1 MISNVSPSGSPLQP
15 SLALD
20 LQFPPYNVSSLCQQ
34 RVLAIDYRTSQ
45 MPDINPISPSWDNPI
60 PQQTPELDPSHD
72 SIQGD
77 PDIESYV
84 DEFRLLQQP
93 GETQNTVMT
102 GRGGLDGDFDF
113 NLPDATIQI
122 CTLNENAESPKV
134 EFGSGTP
141 ETSEEE
147 HWAPYD
153 KSTFSDTDQY
163 PSTTLSYF
171 GKLNTS
177 LDFRDLA
184 EGMGCL
190 PPDQPHDQEETV
202 VREYTDRFQ
211 HAYEPETVFQDLRK
225 SWPSSLEE
233 EQISVAQ
240 AYRSTI
246 SRDDDIGNGEKSGAT
261 ENYSVSYFSLS
272 QLEFPTCGEYPDAD
286 PITAQIPDFSAKLTP
301 SELFNQDGNEY
312 HDVPKKKLSPNVS
325 DKDGM
330 LFPGH
335 NRHTILNARSQGE
348 NNGQYMGWPSHFEE
362 DAPYSLWKTSQLTP
376 VSDAKEDLSS
386 SPSRSPDRLIDITIS
401 ELSSRVTSHKPSHS
415 TPVST
420 TRKRKSREM
429 GAVDKKRVKTMAI
442 QIVQEDGLGGSL
454 EPSACIPA
462 VPRARRNGPLSLDG
476 RRNAAMRRKDK
487 SVCVWCRL
495 AKKKCSGE
503 SPCGTCIIE
512 QARTACT
519 EQAKITH
526 TEQATTVLFKQP
538 CVKADF
544 FQIVESGTCNYISQ
558 RAINHPT
565 LDGSTRVRMELPV
578 TFEMKDLL
586 DLLDK
591 RRGRFNIRARQ
602 SWGTLYILDLNETYN
617 YLEGLN
623 KAEDSSHYDL
633 RDFIDR
639 KILKFNKWTSCV
651 KDCDP
656 VNNLFSLLSQWNNMP
671 SRASYD
677 FVPVSNDQAN
687 RPMDVHNPED
697 CIDILLAA
705 QLSRIFCRKLEV
717 DGYRAL
723 QNALNKNK
731 WDSVSYDSFIKFVS
745 QLGQILLTLRWRV
758 SWWELLGDGGTTPD
772 ANKERYE
779 DRVRRLCQVLYFYY
793 TSVKLK
799 LPAWTVPTDLNGVW
813 STYADATSIWDDFP
827 SDASLDGFDVWM
839 ARGKEL
845 IREAGVQSRISSFCR

>member
-1 MISNVSPSGSPLQP
+1 MS
-15 SLALD
+15 
-20 LQFPPYNVSSLCQQ
+20 
-34 RVLAIDYRTSQ
+34 
-45 MPDINPISPSWDNPI
+45 DIYPISPSWDNPI

-84 DEFRLLQQP
+84 DEFLLLHQP
-93 GETQNTVMT
+93 GESQNPVMT
-102 GRGGLDGDFDF
+102 GRCGLTGDFEF
-113 NLPDATIQI
+113 KPPGTTQQTYNLDKNAQSPEIKLGAGSPEI
-122 CTLNENAESPKV
+122 NEEPWHL
-134 EFGSGTP
+134 FGLS
-141 ETSEEE
+141 TS
-147 HWAPYD
+147 
-153 KSTFSDTDQY
+153 SDPDQY
-163 PSTTLSYF
+163 PSTTLSDL
-171 GKLNTS
+171 GKFTTALGFDDLTRDFSS
-177 LDFRDLA
+177 L
-184 EGMGCL
+184 
-190 PPDQPHDQEETV
+190 PSNQPYHQETGFV
-202 VREYTDRFQ
+202 NEYTDRFQ
-211 HAYEPETVFQDLRK
+211 HTYEPEAGFLDLQK
-225 SWPSSLEE
+225 SWPSSPQEGQSSSARTYQSSMSTEDDPRKGEE
-233 EQISVAQ
+233 
-240 AYRSTI
+240 
-246 SRDDDIGNGEKSGAT
+246 NGAT
-261 ENYSVSYFSLS
+261 RDYSIPYFPLS
-272 QLEFPTCGEYPDAD
+272 QLDFPTYGVYPDAA
-286 PITAQIPDFSAKLTP
+286 PNTTSIPDFSSITP
-301 SELFNQDGNEY
+301 PSDPFKQERTEY
-312 HDVPKKKLSPNVS
+312 HDGPKKTLSPTIS
-325 DKDGM
+325 DKTHVHTSGRTTQIM
-330 LFPGH
+330 L
-335 NRHTILNARSQGE
+335 NSRYIGE
-348 NNGQYMGWPSHFEE
+348 GNGQYMGWCGQSAEEASHKTDHLSPTNDVKENF
-362 DAPYSLWKTSQLTP
+362 PGTSLTSPDHSNHMTTAEL
-376 VSDAKEDLSS
+376 
-386 SPSRSPDRLIDITIS
+386 PSREMSQKLNQNARAT
-401 ELSSRVTSHKPSHS
+401 
-415 TPVST
+415 T
-420 TRKRKSREM
+420 TRKRKSRNT
-429 GAVDKKRVKTMAI
+429 GAIDKKLVKTMAI

-503 SPCGTCIIE
+503 SPCSTCV
-512 QARTACT
+512 
-519 EQAKITH
+519 EQAKTC
-526 TEQATTVLFKQP
+526 TEEAEPVVFKQP

-602 SWGTLYILDLNETYN
+602 SWGTLYTLDLNETYD
-617 YLEGLN
+617 YLKGFS
-623 KAEDSSHYDL
+623 KAENSSNYDL

-651 KDCDP
+651 KECDP
-656 VNNLFSLLSQWNNMP
+656 INNLFSLLSQWNNMP

-677 FVPVSNDQAN
+677 FVPISDDQAI
-687 RPMDVHNPED
+687 RPMDVHDPD
-697 CIDILLAA
+697 DGVDILLAA

-731 WDSVSYDSFIKFVS
+731 WDSVPYDSFVKFVS

-758 SWWELLGDGGTTPD
+758 SWWELLGDGGKTPD

-793 TSVKLK
+793 SSVKLK
-799 LPAWTVPTDLNGVW
+799 LPAWTAPTELDGVW

-827 SDASLDGFDVWM
+827 SNPSIDGFNVWM

-845 IREAGVQSRISSFCR
+845 IREAGVQNRISSFCK

>member
-1 MISNVSPSGSPLQP
+1 MS
-15 SLALD
+15 
-20 LQFPPYNVSSLCQQ
+20 
-34 RVLAIDYRTSQ
+34 
-45 MPDINPISPSWDNPI
+45 DIYPISPSWDNPI
-60 PQQTPELDPSHD
+60 PQHTPELDPSHD

-84 DEFRLLQQP
+84 DEFLLLHQP
-93 GETQNTVMT
+93 GESQNTMMT
-102 GRGGLDGDFDF
+102 GRCGFTGGFDF
-113 NLPDATIQI
+113 KLPGTIQQAYN
-122 CTLNENAESPKV
+122 LDKNARSPEIKL
-134 EFGSGTP
+134 GSGSP
-141 ETSEEE
+141 EINEEPWHLFDISTS
-147 HWAPYD
+147 
-153 KSTFSDTDQY
+153 SDTDQY
-163 PSTTLSYF
+163 PSTTLSNF
-171 GKLNTS
+171 GKFNSALGFNDLTRDFGS
-177 LDFRDLA
+177 LPL
-184 EGMGCL
+184 
-190 PPDQPHDQEETV
+190 DQPYYQETGFGS
-202 VREYTDRFQ
+202 EYADRFQ
-211 HAYEPETVFQDLRK
+211 HAHEPEAGFQDLHK
-225 SWPSSLEE
+225 SWPSSPQEG
-233 EQISVAQ
+233 QTSFAQ
-240 AYRSTI
+240 TYESTI
-246 SRDDDIGNGEKSGAT
+246 STDDDPRKCEENGT
-261 ENYSVSYFSLS
+261 TRDYSISYLPLS
-272 QLEFPTCGEYPDAD
+272 QLDFPGVYPDSD
-286 PITAQIPDFSAKLTP
+286 PNNISIPDFSSVVLPTEPLKQEGT
-301 SELFNQDGNEY
+301 EY
-312 HDVPKKKLSPNVS
+312 HDKPKKKLPPTIS
-325 DKDGM
+325 DKTRM
-330 LFPGH
+330 HTSGH
-335 NRHTILNARSQGE
+335 TTHIILNSKYTEEG
-348 NNGQYMGWPSHFEE
+348 NGQYIGLRSHSEE
-362 DAPYSLWKTSQLTP
+362 EAPQKTHHLSP
-376 VSDAKEDLSS
+376 VNNIKENFSSNLLLSPDGS
-386 SPSRSPDRLIDITIS
+386 NHMTITELPSRGMPQ
-401 ELSSRVTSHKPSHS
+401 KPNQS
-415 TPVST
+415 TRAAT
-420 TRKRKSREM
+420 TRKRKNRNT
-429 GAVDKKRVKTMAI
+429 GAVDKKPVKTMAI

-503 SPCGTCIIE
+503 SPCSTCVE
-512 QARTACT
+512 QARTCMEEA
-519 EQAKITH
+519 E
-526 TEQATTVLFKQP
+526 TVVFKQP

-602 SWGTLYILDLNETYN
+602 SWGTLYTLDLNETYN
-617 YLEGLN
+617 YLKGFS
-623 KAEDSSHYDL
+623 KAEDSSNYDL
-633 RDFIDR
+633 GDFIDR

-677 FVPVSNDQAN
+677 FVPISDDQAD
-687 RPMDVHNPED
+687 RPMDVHDPED
-697 CIDILLAA
+697 CVDILLAA

-723 QNALNKNK
+723 QNVLNKNK
-731 WDSVSYDSFIKFVS
+731 WDSVPYDSFIKFVS

-793 TSVKLK
+793 SSVKLK
-799 LPAWTVPTDLNGVW
+799 LPAWTAPTELHGVW

-827 SDASLDGFDVWM
+827 SDPSIDGFNVWM

-845 IREAGVQSRISSFCR
+845 IREAGVQGRISSFCK

>member
-1 MISNVSPSGSPLQP
+1 MS
-15 SLALD
+15 
-20 LQFPPYNVSSLCQQ
+20 
-34 RVLAIDYRTSQ
+34 
-45 MPDINPISPSWDNPI
+45 DIYPISPSWDNPI

-84 DEFRLLQQP
+84 DEFLLLHQL
-93 GETQNTVMT
+93 GESQNTATT
-102 GRGGLDGDFDF
+102 GRCGLAGDFDF
-113 NLPDATIQI
+113 KLPGTTQQPYSLDK
-122 CTLNENAESPKV
+122 NVRSPEIKL
-134 EFGSGTP
+134 GSGSP
-141 ETSEEE
+141 EINEEPWHLFDISTS
-147 HWAPYD
+147 
-153 KSTFSDTDQY
+153 SDPDQY
-163 PSTTLSYF
+163 PSTTLSNF
-171 GKLNTS
+171 GKFNTA
-177 LDFRDLA
+177 LGFNDLTRDFGSSPL
-184 EGMGCL
+184 
-190 PPDQPHDQEETV
+190 DQPYHQEAGFV
-202 VREYTDRFQ
+202 SEYTDRFQ
-211 HAYEPETVFQDLRK
+211 HAYEPEAGFQDLHK
-225 SWPSSLEE
+225 SWPSSPQEG
-233 EQISVAQ
+233 QTSFAQ
-240 AYRSTI
+240 TYESTI
-246 SRDDDIGNGEKSGAT
+246 STDDDAHKREENGT
-261 ENYSVSYFSLS
+261 MRDYSVSYFPLS
-272 QLEFPTCGEYPDAD
+272 QLDFPTDGVYPDAD
-286 PITAQIPDFSAKLTP
+286 PTTTSIPDFSSMVPPTEPFKQKGT
-301 SELFNQDGNEY
+301 EY
-312 HDVPKKKLSPNVS
+312 HDRLKKKLPSTIS
-325 DKDGM
+325 EKTRM
-330 LFPGH
+330 
-335 NRHTILNARSQGE
+335 HTSGQPTHIIFNSRYMGE
-348 NNGQYMGWPSHFEE
+348 GNGQYMGWRSHSEE
-362 DAPYSLWKTSQLTP
+362 EEPRKTDHLSP
-376 VSDAKEDLSS
+376 VNNVKENSS
-386 SPSRSPDRLIDITIS
+386 SNPLPSPNGSNHMTIAELPSRGMSQ
-401 ELSSRVTSHKPSHS
+401 KPNQS
-415 TPVST
+415 TRAAT
-420 TRKRKSREM
+420 TRKRKNM
-429 GAVDKKRVKTMAI
+429 NTGAVDKKLVKTLAI

-476 RRNAAMRRKDK
+476 RRNAATRRKDK
-487 SVCVWCRL
+487 S
-495 AKKKCSGE
+495 CSGE
-503 SPCGTCIIE
+503 SPCSTCVE
-512 QARTACT
+512 QARTCM
-519 EQAKITH
+519 EQD
-526 TEQATTVLFKQP
+526 ETVVFKQP

-602 SWGTLYILDLNETYN
+602 SWGTLYTLDLNETYN
-617 YLEGLN
+617 YLKGFS
-623 KAEDSSHYDL
+623 KAEDSSNYDL

-677 FVPVSNDQAN
+677 FVPISDDQAD
-687 RPMDVHNPED
+687 RPMDVHDPED
-697 CIDILLAA
+697 CVDILLAA

-731 WDSVSYDSFIKFVS
+731 WDSVPYDTFIKFVS

-793 TSVKLK
+793 SSVKLK
-799 LPAWTVPTDLNGVW
+799 LPAWRAPTELNGVW

-827 SDASLDGFDVWM
+827 SDPSIDGFNLWM

-845 IREAGVQSRISSFCR
+845 IREAGVQNRISSFCK